1 MNFDNFE
8 RETVNPDGSVER
20 PADGISVPTWAWA
33 VVVLALA
40 LAYAV
45 SMENGA
51 VLKAGATTL
60 HELFH
65 DGRHFLGVPCH

>member
-1 MNFDNFE
+1 MENTTTTAPE
-8 RETVNPDGSVER
+8 RIVLPV
-20 PADGISVPTWAWA
+20 WAWL
-33 VVVLALA
+33 VLALSLATVYA
-40 LAYAV
+40 L

-51 VLKAGATTL
+51 TLKAGASVL